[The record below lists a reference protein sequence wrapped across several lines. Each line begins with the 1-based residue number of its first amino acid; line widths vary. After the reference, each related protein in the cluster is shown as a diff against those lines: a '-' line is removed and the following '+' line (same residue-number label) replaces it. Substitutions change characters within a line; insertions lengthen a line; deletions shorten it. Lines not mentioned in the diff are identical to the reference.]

1 MSLWVSHLHRATA
14 GRIPLRSPEEPEG
27 EGIGGGS
34 LASWTRSHSVQ
45 PEAVA
50 AWGKKRGS
58 QNEWTA
64 LVFQGIFAKIEGR
77 ENGGRRKSENA
88 KTARTRRNAKTGE

>member
-1 MSLWVSHLHRATA
+1 MA
-14 GRIPLRSPEEPEG
+14 
-27 EGIGGGS
+27 S
-34 LASWTRSHSVQ
+34 LASSTRPGSV
-45 PEAVA
+45 EAEA
-50 AWGKKRGS
+50 AGEWGKEIGS